1 MRFEELEVWKRSAK
15 LSAEIYKELRNLK
28 DFGFKDQ
35 ITRSGLSI
43 SSNVAEGFER
53 DSDKQYLNFLS
64 YAKGSCG
71 ELRSQIY
78 IGMDIGYIDKKI
90 TNNWIKEAVEI
101 SSMLSG
107 FMKAKRNFLKNDAK
121 KGKKNKAKEDKS
133 FTLEPLTFVLSPLTC
148 I

>member
-28 DFGFKDQ
+28 DFGFKEQ

-43 SSNVAEGFER
+43 SSNIAEGFER
-53 DSDKQYLNFLS
+53 GSDKQCLNFLS

-78 IGMDIGYIDKKI
+78 IGMDIGYIEKKI
-90 TNNWIKEAVEI
+90 ANNWIKEAVEI

-107 FMKAKRNFLKNDAK
+107 LMKAKRNFLKNDAK
-121 KGKKNKAKEDKS
+121 KR
-133 FTLEPLTFVLSPLTC
+133 
-148 I
+148 